1 MVTTTGTTPM
11 QRTTTVSDPRMRSR
25 RNLSGLVVLL
35 GLLLAGCA
43 SDAELDTLKPQ
54 SETARQIDDLLDP
67 VLAIA
72 GVVLVLVCGAVAWL
86 GWKNRVASYEGDDDF
101 PEQMAHNNTLEILM
115 TGVPA
120 IIMVVVAVMTL
131 TTHLN
136 INSYD
141 DANAMPVVVEGE
153 STNWEPKIV
162 VVGNQW
168 WWEFRYYFSED
179 VTAESLGSDM
189 KNLPPADIVT
199 SGQIIIPT
207 GQEVELLVTSRDV
220 IHSFWIPALNG
231 KRDARPGFFAPWK
244 IEADNPGVYFGQC
257 TEFCGLSHARMRMQT
272 IAMTS
277 NDFQAWVDQ
286 QMQPAAEATGEA
298 VLRGQ
303 EAFVTNCS
311 GCHLVDGLNGS
322 EDIAAPV
329 QSGAAPNLTH
339 FASRTTFA
347 GGILSTY
354 NDDGTFNRDDVSRWL
369 REPEVVKDNAA
380 NDLPDGTLPRGM
392 PNLGLS
398 ERTISVL
405 VAYLETLGPRPT
417 DEIIADSEVE

>member
-1 MVTTTGTTPM
+1 
-11 QRTTTVSDPRMRSR
+11 MRSR

-35 GLLLAGCA
+35 GLVLAGCA

-86 GWKNRVASYEGDDDF
+86 GWKNRVASYEGDDEF

-398 ERTISVL
+398 ERTISDL

>member
-1 MVTTTGTTPM
+1 M
-11 QRTTTVSDPRMRSR
+11 SDPRMRSR

-131 TTHLN
+131 TTHLD

-322 EDIAAPV
+322 EDISAPV

-398 ERTISVL
+398 ERTISDL